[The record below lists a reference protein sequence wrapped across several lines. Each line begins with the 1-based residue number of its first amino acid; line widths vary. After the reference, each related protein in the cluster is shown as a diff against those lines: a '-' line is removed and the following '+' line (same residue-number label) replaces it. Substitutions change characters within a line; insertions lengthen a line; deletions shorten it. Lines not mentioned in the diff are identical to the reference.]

1 MINIYS
7 RKISMFYCVLTIFSS
22 LSNASV
28 PEGFEELVMAR
39 KEKLELNIYSDE
51 HHSIFGEFIVEGD
64 TFKLTN
70 SSSIDPSLLI
80 NLGLNKE
87 GALLAYKKLLKG
99 SSTSKQCKGFREECI
114 ITPQN
119 IDFVYID
126 DKKKLTLFVSPE
138 FMSPLL
144 NSEKSFITPEIDEKA
159 LIINN
164 SISYSGVSNEDNS
177 YQDNY
182 SYYNESYL
190 GLGNDS
196 YLRSDFNLGTSN
208 GLSFD
213 DLSYNHISGQNK
225 YKIGYQSSNQY
236 WNATDTLESFNNF
249 SSYIFST
256 GSTNDLRVLKEEDYE
271 RFYFSSPRSGRLE
284 VKNDQ
289 GRILISKNI
298 NNGPQYISYY
308 DLPKGTY
315 NVSIKVFDGDN
326 VIFEENKLII
336 NKNNFSA
343 KVGELD
349 YKISLG
355 YLSDEFVN
363 TSLDNNNEYED
374 YQAPFFSDGRLMTRV
389 FDTLSIGG
397 GVLATSI
404 DYYVYVGMDYQITEQ
419 ASLLFNGGIFND
431 KDAFLLTQ
439 LRWHGFSLSW
449 RKFTEGDDNSDVN
462 LSDLLFYNDD
472 YENVNINYSYNINND
487 NSFYL
492 SAVYSDFSVED
503 SAFITSTTTT
513 TSFKLGYTRYNL
525 PLNSQLNVDLGM
537 SESDDSDPQY
547 DVGLT
552 INIPFGA
559 SHTYSHNS
567 YYNMSSKEASHRD
580 NINSYWLNDADNTL
594 STNAGLYYSSD
605 KSSPTS
611 VDISASYATNG
622 DEIKSSSYLYA
633 NSDGTISGNVF
644 LESNAIIT
652 KNDGFLTTKKS
663 DSYFVAKN
671 RTGRINADG
680 KFSSVIQEYV
690 NDEAGRT
697 ILLDNELEVHAL
709 KSYKKYSFNVDQYS
723 SDFFNDGESN
733 VEATSFPGTLIRL
746 DTSVGELKSFIS
758 TFVDIKGEL
767 IDSVEC
773 VGRGCVQTER
783 LVEGVYQF
791 KVKKSLPYKIISRK
805 EQCVIPSLDNSDS
818 RNLGENFCMPSFEDS
833 YSDYQLAKF
842 SDNDYY
848 YFIGKFTDDSIVET
862 YKKKFMKSGVVFVER
877 KVDGFSYIFINSE
890 RLLVKNELNDVN
902 EMMSFALE
910 NNLEPY
916 VSN

>member
-1 MINIYS
+1 
-7 RKISMFYCVLTIFSS
+7 
-22 LSNASV
+22 
-28 PEGFEELVMAR
+28 MAR
-39 KEKLELNIYSDE
+39 KEKLELNVYSDE

-99 SSTSKQCKGFREECI
+99 SSTSKQCKGFREKCI

-164 SISYSGVSNEDNS
+164 SIIYSGVSNEDSS

-190 GLGNDS
+190 GLGNDN

-374 YQAPFFSDGRLMTRV
+374 YQAPFFLM
-389 FDTLSIGG
+389 
-397 GVLATSI
+397 
-404 DYYVYVGMDYQITEQ
+404 
-419 ASLLFNGGIFND
+419 
-431 KDAFLLTQ
+431 
-439 LRWHGFSLSW
+439 
-449 RKFTEGDDNSDVN
+449 
-462 LSDLLFYNDD
+462 
-472 YENVNINYSYNINND
+472 
-487 NSFYL
+487 
-492 SAVYSDFSVED
+492 ED
-503 SAFITSTTTT
+503 
-513 TSFKLGYTRYNL
+513 
-525 PLNSQLNVDLGM
+525 
-537 SESDDSDPQY
+537 
-547 DVGLT
+547 
-552 INIPFGA
+552 
-559 SHTYSHNS
+559 
-567 YYNMSSKEASHRD
+567 
-580 NINSYWLNDADNTL
+580 
-594 STNAGLYYSSD
+594 
-605 KSSPTS
+605 
-611 VDISASYATNG
+611 
-622 DEIKSSSYLYA
+622 
-633 NSDGTISGNVF
+633 
-644 LESNAIIT
+644 
-652 KNDGFLTTKKS
+652 
-663 DSYFVAKN
+663 
-671 RTGRINADG
+671 
-680 KFSSVIQEYV
+680 
-690 NDEAGRT
+690 
-697 ILLDNELEVHAL
+697 
-709 KSYKKYSFNVDQYS
+709 
-723 SDFFNDGESN
+723 
-733 VEATSFPGTLIRL
+733 
-746 DTSVGELKSFIS
+746 
-758 TFVDIKGEL
+758 
-767 IDSVEC
+767 
-773 VGRGCVQTER
+773 
-783 LVEGVYQF
+783 
-791 KVKKSLPYKIISRK
+791 
-805 EQCVIPSLDNSDS
+805 
-818 RNLGENFCMPSFEDS
+818 
-833 YSDYQLAKF
+833 
-842 SDNDYY
+842 
-848 YFIGKFTDDSIVET
+848 
-862 YKKKFMKSGVVFVER
+862 
-877 KVDGFSYIFINSE
+877 
-890 RLLVKNELNDVN
+890 
-902 EMMSFALE
+902 
-910 NNLEPY
+910 
-916 VSN
+916 